1 MTNNFTKKSA
11 SLILLFFSF
20 TYFLSS
26 CSQTHYPM
34 ARVEKK
40 NIDKVDKLNIEPKQ
54 KINEVQPDVTKL
66 EQEKSSSNSEKQVI
80 ASSETSSKSQAI
92 ASASTTIAEQKTITQ
107 SAKQTWKEKIL
118 KKKIN
123 RILEK
128 NSAPAIQKGSYLYI
142 GIVLVLVG
150 LVIGLVFG
158 SLGYLLVVIG
168 IVVALIGLLTNN

>member
-1 MTNNFTKKSA
+1 MV
-11 SLILLFFSF
+11 LFFAF

-40 NIDKVDKLNIEPKQ
+40 NVDKVDKLNIEPKQ
-54 KINEVQPDVTKL
+54 KINEVQLDVAKA

-80 ASSETSSKSQAI
+80 ASSETSSQTLAI

-107 SAKQTWKEKIL
+107 SAKQNWKEKML
-118 KKKIN
+118 TKKIN

-150 LVIGLVFG
+150 LVVGLVFG